1 MKFAYASSPNCGG
14 ERSNSNSLW
23 MFLVCCGLVGV
34 CLTFLFG
41 KDGKSAGNPDARI
54 MYSSQP
60 AQVADNSSLHVKEAP
75 APNGRLVRPDDW
87 PEAHKTAIFTLLEAS
102 EGVVYHLELA
112 DGTRKTFVNNKLRHT
127 FTKVGPTEVRLLAS
141 FEGQTKLLQ
150 TLPYRV
156 APAAEVES
164 VANFVNL

>member
-1 MKFAYASSPNCGG
+1 MKFAYASSPNNGG
-14 ERSNSNSLW
+14 ERGNSNSLW
-23 MFLVCCGLVGV
+23 MFLICCGLVGV
-34 CLTFLFG
+34 CLTFFFG
-41 KDGKSAGNPDARI
+41 EDGKTAGNPDARTI
-54 MYSSQP
+54 YSSQP
-60 AQVADNSSLHVKEAP
+60 VQVINSSLLHVRETP
-75 APNGRLVRPDDW
+75 APNGKLVRPDDW
-87 PEAHKTAIFTLLEAS
+87 PEAHKTAVFTLLEAS

-112 DGTRKTFVNNKLRHT
+112 DGTRKIFVNNQLRHT

-164 VANFVNL
+164 VAHLVN